1 MPLLPAISLSSYVA
15 RFTIFICLPKKTIQL
30 DDNNNN
36 NNNNN
41 SNNNNVNNN
50 NNNSNNNSNMIASP
64 LMHGSS
70 GPPSFTV
77 LKK

>member
-50 NNNSNNNSNMIASP
+50 NSNNNSNMIASP

>member
-1 MPLLPAISLSSYVA
+1 MALLPAISLSSYVA

-50 NNNSNNNSNMIASP
+50 NNSNNNSNMIASP